1 VASPGSLTND
11 TAPWRPVT
19 WPGVVSS
26 VPGTPVVTVL
36 RWPGDAGLL
45 EQFDHLGIPRLLLV
59 DPDADPPALTDP
71 LSDWIRLPAEER
83 DVQARVSCLGL
94 RAGRDVIVP
103 VLDGACRLSFR
114 GAWAPLS
121 PIEYCL
127 RAMWWTTSVTSPGEP
142 TPWARPRR
150 PRRPGCGRCPT
161 PVSTRSRC
169 WRTSRSTPRAGSA
182 SARVSTRCRCAW
194 PGAGSRSAW
203 APRRWRPSP
212 TARSW
217 PATNA
222 ACIRAPRTWCWT
234 TTSRSWSA
242 SRAPC
247 PGRPRW
253 PRPGRPARSATPTN
267 GSGRRPAARWATGP
281 APGR

>member
-1 VASPGSLTND
+1 MASLGSLTND

-19 WPGVVSS
+19 WPGVVST

-59 DPDADPPALTDP
+59 DPAADPPALTDP

-83 DVQARVSCLGL
+83 DVQARVSCLRL

-127 RAMWWTTSVTSPGEP
+127 
-142 TPWARPRR
+142 
-150 PRRPGCGRCPT
+150 
-161 PVSTRSRC
+161 
-169 WRTSRSTPRAGSA
+169 A
-182 SARVSTRCRCAW
+182 SARWSSSSGVWSATGTWRRGPGDQRKPPANALRVHLTRLRRRVRPVGLEVVAVRSQ
-194 PGAGSRSAW
+194 GHVMQEIRSAGGG
-203 APRRWRPSP
+203 A
-212 TARSW
+212 
-217 PATNA
+217 
-222 ACIRAPRTWCWT
+222 I
-234 TTSRSWSA
+234 
-242 SRAPC
+242 
-247 PGRPRW
+247 
-253 PRPGRPARSATPTN
+253 PRPMGAVGELIP
-267 GSGRRPAARWATGP
+267 
-281 APGR
+281 